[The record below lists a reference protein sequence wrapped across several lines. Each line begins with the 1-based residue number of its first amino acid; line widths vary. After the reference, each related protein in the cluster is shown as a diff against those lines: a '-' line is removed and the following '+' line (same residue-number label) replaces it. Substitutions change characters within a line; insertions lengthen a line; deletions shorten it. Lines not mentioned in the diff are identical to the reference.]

1 MLAGNAFDDVRR
13 RKLQKLIKLLSFI
26 TCAPA
31 HTGEKRF
38 LVCVN
43 IISSFVTQGVRAK
56 PVDTLSANRSEN
68 RWYAKS
74 AYSIQRSCSVCET
87 TYTPIGI
94 RNSVALTR
102 RPDIANVCPICV
114 RVFVRVAAVS
124 LIGN

>member
-56 PVDTLSANRSEN
+56 PVDTLSANRSETVGMRN
-68 RWYAKS
+68 RL
-74 AYSIQRSCSVCET
+74 IPFRE
-87 TYTPIGI
+87 
-94 RNSVALTR
+94 VARCAR
-102 RPDIANVCPICV
+102 RPILQL
-114 RVFVRVAAVS
+114 VFVI
-124 LIGN
+124 LLH